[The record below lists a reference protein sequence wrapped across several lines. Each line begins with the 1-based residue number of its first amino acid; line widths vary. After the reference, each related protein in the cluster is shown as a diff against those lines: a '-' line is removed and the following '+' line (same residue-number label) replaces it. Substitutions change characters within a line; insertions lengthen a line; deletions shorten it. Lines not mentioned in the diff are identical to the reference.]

1 MESLWN
7 FHELQ
12 IHWYLKALSQSSDL
26 EHLTVRQVAEKKM
39 TSAELKE
46 SQYLYLRDWGKD

>member
-7 FHELQ
+7 FPELQ

>member
-1 MESLWN
+1 MKFSWIANSLIFEGIEPQFW
-7 FHELQ
+7 L
-12 IHWYLKALSQSSDL
+12 L
-26 EHLTVRQVAEKKM
+26 LTVRQVAEKKM